1 MHALRR
7 TVTVNPP
14 SAYQAAQVKGENT
27 MQATGSAEAIAPASN
42 KKFYHHLYFQVL
54 CAIVLGVL
62 VGYFY
67 PQFSES
73 LKWLGDL
80 FIKLIKMLI
89 APIIFCTVVHGIASM
104 EDMKKVGRVGIKALV
119 YFEVMT
125 TMALVVGLL
134 IVNLW
139 QPGSGMNVDVN
150 ALDTKAIAAYTSKA
164 AEQNTIEYIMHI
176 VPSTVVGAFA
186 EGEILQVLFFALL
199 FGFALFGLGER
210 GKPLLGIIDQTAH
223 VFFKIVGIVMRVAP
237 IGAFGAMAFTIGK
250 YGVGTL
256 VSLGQLMLAFYA
268 TCLIF
273 IFLVLG
279 TVARLAGFSILKFI
293 KYIKEELLIV
303 LGTSSSESVLPRM
316 IAKMENLGCEK
327 SVVGLVIPTG
337 YSFNL
342 DGTCIYLTMA
352 AIFLAQATNTDLSL
366 SQELG
371 IIAVLLLTSK
381 GAAGVTGSGFIVLA
395 ATLASVGHIPVASIA
410 LILGVDRF
418 MSEARA
424 LTNLIGNGVATVV
437 VAKWE
442 GALDTARMHSHLNNE
457 TDSEADD
464 PESVLIEDEGAAG
477 IGAASRART

>member
-1 MHALRR
+1 MAAP
-7 TVTVNPP
+7 TVT
-14 SAYQAAQVKGENT
+14 A
-27 MQATGSAEAIAPASN
+27 MATAHHKPW
-42 KKFYHHLYFQVL
+42 YRHLYVQVL

-62 VGYFY
+62 LGHFY
-67 PQFSES
+67 PDVGASM
-73 LKWLGDL
+73 KPLGDT

-125 TMALVVGLL
+125 TVALIIGLVV
-134 IVNLW
+134 VNVW
-139 QPGSGMNVDVN
+139 QPGAGMNVDPN
-150 ALDTKAIAAYTSKA
+150 ALDTKGIATYTQKA
-164 AEQNTIEYIMHI
+164 AEQSTLDFFLHI
-176 VPSTVVGAFA
+176 IPATVVGAFA
-186 EGEILQVLFFALL
+186 EGEILQVLFFAVL
-199 FGFALFGLGER
+199 FAFALQFLGER

-223 VFFKIVGIVMRVAP
+223 VFFGIVGIIMKVAP
-237 IGAFGAMAFTIGK
+237 LGAFGAMAFTIGK
-250 YGVGTL
+250 YGVSSL
-256 VSLGQLMLAFYA
+256 LSLGALMAGFYA

-273 IFLVLG
+273 VFGVLG
-279 TVARLAGFSILKFI
+279 VVCWLCGFSILKFI
-293 KYIKEELLIV
+293 RYIKEELLIV

-316 IAKMENLGCEK
+316 LAKMENLGADK

-352 AIFLAQATNTDLSL
+352 AVFLAQATNTELSFA
-366 SQELG
+366 QQLG
-371 IIAVLLLTSK
+371 LIGILLLTSK

-395 ATLASVGHIPVASIA
+395 ATLASLGTVPVASIA

-424 LTNLIGNGVATVV
+424 LTNLVGNGVATVV

-442 GALDTARMHSHLNNE
+442 GALDTARMRQHLNQE
-457 TDSEADD
+457 TEAEADD
-464 PESVLIEDEGAAG
+464 PEAVLVEHELEAEDAQA
-477 IGAASRART
+477 IGTRRAPA